1 MLLGHVLERLGD
13 EAFAAETLVGMG
25 DLRLMVEAES
35 VGDRFGESLPAYAVG
50 ATRRFATFASDEDW
64 LALMNVLERA
74 PDVGAACLHHMLT
87 WSLTRDREDGGR
99 ACGCGVDCQGNPR

>member
-13 EAFAAETLVGMG
+13 EAFAAETLLGMN
-25 DLRLMVEAES
+25 DLPLMVEVES

-64 LALMNVLERA
+64 LALMNALERA
-74 PDVGAACLHHMLT
+74 PDPGAACLHHMLT
-87 WSLTRDREDGGR
+87 WSLARDRAEHSP
-99 ACGCGVDCQGNPR
+99 ACGCGAGCRGSAQ